1 VDDDERANLS
11 GSATRAQDIESV
23 GRSAVGGVVWLTAQ
37 KWAIRL
43 FGLVTIAV
51 LTRLLSPEDFGIV
64 AASSTVLP
72 FFYLLADL
80 GFAAYIVQADKIS
93 ERTLS
98 TAFWFSALAGLVLFA
113 GLAAAAPLLGLAFG
127 SPDVVPILRVL
138 STSVLLTS
146 LAAVPMAL
154 LRRAMRFRT
163 LAAQG
168 TTSAVIGQI
177 AAIGFAVAGLGVW
190 ALVAQTLAA
199 QLIAGIFAWAAARWR
214 PSFTFSRADFGVLAR
229 FGVQVMG
236 VEVVALI
243 RAWAEAAIISAT
255 LGLGALGYMNI
266 AQRLVQIV
274 QDLTG
279 AALVPVTSVA
289 FAKVRDSVDHL
300 RNFYLRALRL
310 TFATISLPLMVLAVT
325 APLLIPIVFGDGWSA
340 SHRPAQILAIAGTLT
355 VGASLD
361 HGLLYGV
368 GRPGRWFAYALAIDA
383 LTVAVTAFT
392 ARWGIEAVAVGF
404 VVVCVIATI
413 ARWLVVS
420 PVLGG
425 RVGDLIRP
433 FLVLLALLAADVAVG
448 VAAIRLT
455 SQLPAIASLGIASV
469 CILAVHIVV
478 LRLLARPALAE
489 VSGYLSRLRRSRTVP
504 PPIEPKES
512 E

>member
-1 VDDDERANLS
+1 
-11 GSATRAQDIESV
+11 
-23 GRSAVGGVVWLTAQ
+23 
-37 KWAIRL
+37 
-43 FGLVTIAV
+43 
-51 LTRLLSPEDFGIV
+51 
-64 AASSTVLP
+64 
-72 FFYLLADL
+72 
-80 GFAAYIVQADKIS
+80 
-93 ERTLS
+93 
-98 TAFWFSALAGLVLFA
+98 
-113 GLAAAAPLLGLAFG
+113 
-127 SPDVVPILRVL
+127 
-138 STSVLLTS
+138 
-146 LAAVPMAL
+146 
-154 LRRAMRFRT
+154 
-163 LAAQG
+163 
-168 TTSAVIGQI
+168 
-177 AAIGFAVAGLGVW
+177 
-190 ALVAQTLAA
+190 
-199 QLIAGIFAWAAARWR
+199 
-214 PSFTFSRADFGVLAR
+214 
-229 FGVQVMG
+229 MG

-310 TFATISLPLMVLAVT
+310 TFATISLPLMVL
-325 APLLIPIVFGDGWSA
+325 VFGDGWSA